1 MPIRRSWSRT
11 RNRATGNRLRRQML
25 DSVTGE
31 AVESEEQVKGC
42 AVGKDQYVMVE
53 DEELSNIA
61 IESTRTIDI
70 QHTLQEGRG
79 HSR

>member
-11 RNRATGNRLRRQML
+11 LNRATGNRLRRQML

-31 AVESEEQVKGC
+31 PVESEEQVKGC

>member
-31 AVESEEQVKGC
+31 PVESEEQVKGY
-42 AVGKDQYVMVE
+42 AVGKDQYVMV
-53 DEELSNIA
+53 
-61 IESTRTIDI
+61 
-70 QHTLQEGRG
+70 
-79 HSR
+79 